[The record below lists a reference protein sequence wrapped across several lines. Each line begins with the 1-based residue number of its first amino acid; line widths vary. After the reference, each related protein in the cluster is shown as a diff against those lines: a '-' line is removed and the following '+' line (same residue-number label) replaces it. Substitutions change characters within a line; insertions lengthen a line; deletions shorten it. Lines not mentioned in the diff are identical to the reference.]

1 MNNSPLVS
9 IVVVTYNS
17 SKYITETLDSIAKQ
31 TYNNIEVIISDD
43 FSTDNTTELCEN
55 WLSLN
60 KGNFVRGILLK
71 SDRNTGISANLNRGY
86 NACLGEWVKS
96 IAGDDLL
103 LPNAIDDNIKFVQKF
118 PEAKFVF
125 SDRKEFTDLAHEKMR
140 ILTSQKYSRNYFY
153 TLSPTDQYWDLVIRN
168 VCIFSCTAFINKD
181 AFLKV
186 GGYDETIPMLEDY
199 PMWIKC
205 TKSGYKMYYF
215 PKQTVLYR
223 VHQESVSHGM
233 GQKKHN
239 VTLFDKSYYLAF
251 MKYCYIPLKSLNKS
265 FAVFKMLYYK
275 DNATSSLLFKNIF
288 RAMRTFIRKTA
299 LHGSPRIPYKQVM
312 NDYMSDHLLDIYR
325 ENYFNYG
332 K

>member
-31 TYNNIEVIISDD
+31 TYRNIEIIITDD
-43 FSTDNTTELCEN
+43 FSIDDTVEVCEK
-55 WLSLN
+55 WLSDN

-86 NACLGEWVKS
+86 LACNGEWVKE

-103 LPNAIDDNIKFVQKF
+103 LPDAIKDNIDYIQNC

-125 SDRKEFTDLAHEKMR
+125 SDRKEFKIIENGMVDVLKA
-140 ILTSQKYSRNYFY
+140 QKYSRDYFY
-153 TLSPTDQYWDLVIRN
+153 TLSPADQYWDLVIRN

-181 AFLKV
+181 VFFKL

-223 VHQESVSHGM
+223 VHQESVSYNM
-233 GQKKHN
+233 GQKKHS
-239 VTLFDKSYYLAF
+239 VTLFDKSYYMAF
-251 MKYCYIPLKSLNKS
+251 MKYCYSPLKCLDKS
-265 FAVFKMLYYK
+265 FAVFKMLYYM

-288 RAMRTFIRKTA
+288 RAMRTFIRKIA

-312 NDYMSDHLLDIYR
+312 NDYMSDHLLSIYR

>member
-17 SKYITETLDSIAKQ
+17 SKYIIETLDSIARQ
-31 TYNNIEVIISDD
+31 TYRNIEIIITDD
-43 FSTDNTTELCEN
+43 FSKDDTVEICEK
-55 WLSLN
+55 WLSDN

-86 NACLGEWVKS
+86 LACNGEWIKE

-103 LPNAIDDNIKFVQKF
+103 LPDAIKDNIDYIHNR
-118 PEAKFVF
+118 PDAKFVF
-125 SDRKEFTDLAHEKMR
+125 SDRKEFKIIETGMIDVFKA
-140 ILTSQKYSRNYFY
+140 QKYSRDYFY
-153 TLSPTDQYWDLVIRN
+153 DLSPADQYWDLVIRN

-181 AFLKV
+181 AFLKL

-205 TKSGYKMYYF
+205 TNAGFKMYYF

-239 VTLFDKSYYLAF
+239 VTLFDKSYYMAF
-251 MKYCYIPLKSLNKS
+251 MKYCYSPLKCLDKS

-275 DNATSSLLFKNIF
+275 DNATSSVLLKNIF

-299 LHGSPRIPYKQVM
+299 LHGSPRIPFKQVM
-312 NDYMSDHLLDIYR
+312 NDYMSDHLLSIYR